1 MLIQG
6 KAEEAVAHYNEA
18 IRLKPDWPEPL
29 NDLAWLLATYPR
41 AELRNGVQA
50 VELAER
56 ACRLTTFKEARFLGT
71 LDAAYAEA
79 GRFPEAIT
87 IAEQAKSTALAAGE
101 KSTAEQAD
109 ERLKLYRSG
118 LPFHQP

>member
-1 MLIQG
+1 LLIQG
-6 KAEEAVAHYNEA
+6 KTEEAIAHYKEA

-41 AELRNGVQA
+41 PELRNGPQA
-50 VELAER
+50 VELAEH
-56 ACRLTTFKEARFLGT
+56 ACKLTNFKEARFLGT

-87 IAEQAKSTALAAGE
+87 TAELAKQLALAAGD
-101 KSTAEQAD
+101 KTIAGLGD

-118 LPFHQP
+118 LPYRQQ